1 MPAKRIKMRKI
12 RDVMRLHAEGMS
24 HRSVGLVVG
33 VSPATVGD
41 LLGRVVAAGLT
52 WPLPDGLDDGE
63 LEGRLYPPDP
73 CARGA
78 LVTPDWSYIHRELRR
93 KHMTLMLLWQEYK
106 ADHPENGYQY
116 SRFCD
121 LYQEFCGRLD
131 VSMRQVHLAGEKAF
145 VDWSGDGITIT
156 DPVTGKESRAEL
168 FVGVLGASNYTYA
181 EAAATQG
188 LRDWIQCHIH
198 MYEHFGGVPA
208 LTVPDNTK
216 TAVTAPDRYEPE
228 LQETY
233 LDMARHYGTAL
244 LPARVR
250 KPKDKAKVEGAV
262 LLAQRRILARLRN
275 HRFFSLEEAN
285 DAIWR
290 CLDDLNAAPF
300 QKMDGSRLEL
310 WETLD
315 RPALKALPSTRYEYA
330 EWRRCKVN
338 IDYHVE
344 VEKHLYSVPYQLA
357 HEHVDARVTQT
368 TVEIFFKNRR
378 VSSHVRH
385 LGPGFTT
392 EPAHMPKD
400 HREYLDW
407 TPTRIMSWASET
419 GPTTA
424 KVVETIMAR
433 KDHPEQGYRSCLGIL
448 RLSRTY
454 GKDRVEAACS
464 RAVTLGAYSYKSI
477 KSMLKSGMDGQPL
490 PGTVTTKKTSAP
502 VGHANIRGPGYYQ

>member
-1 MPAKRIKMRKI
+1 
-12 RDVMRLHAEGMS
+12 
-24 HRSVGLVVG
+24 
-33 VSPATVGD
+33 
-41 LLGRVVAAGLT
+41 
-52 WPLPDGLDDGE
+52 
-63 LEGRLYPPDP
+63 
-73 CARGA
+73 
-78 LVTPDWSYIHRELRR
+78 
-93 KHMTLMLLWQEYK
+93 
-106 ADHPENGYQY
+106 
-116 SRFCD
+116 
-121 LYQEFCGRLD
+121 
-131 VSMRQVHLAGEKAF
+131 

-228 LQETY
+228 LQATY
-233 LDMARHYGTAL
+233 LDMARHYKTAL

-275 HRFFSLEEAN
+275 NRFFSLEEAN
-285 DAIWR
+285 DAVWR

-300 QKMDGSRLEL
+300 QKMDGSRREL

-315 RPALKALPSTRYEYA
+315 RPALKALPPTRYEYA

-344 VEKHLYSVPYQLA
+344 VEKHFYSVPYQLV
-357 HEHVDARVTQT
+357 HEQVYARVTQT
-368 TVEIFFKNRR
+368 TVEIFFKDRR

-424 KVVETIMAR
+424 RVVETIMAR
-433 KDHPEQGYRSCLGIL
+433 KDHPEQGYRACLGIL
-448 RLSRTY
+448 RLGRTY
-454 GKDRVEAACS
+454 GKDRVEAACG
-464 RAVTLGAYSYKSI
+464 RAVALGAYSYKSI
-477 KSMLKSGMDGQPL
+477 NSMLKSGMDGQPL
-490 PGTVTTKKTSAP
+490 PGAITERKASAP
-502 VGHANIRGPGYYQ
+502 ADHANIRGPGYYK

>member
-1 MPAKRIKMRKI
+1 MPGKRIEMRRI
-12 RDVMRLHAEGMS
+12 REIMRLHAEGMS
-24 HRSVGLVVG
+24 HRSIGLVVG

-41 LLGRVVAAGLT
+41 LLGRVLAAGIT
-52 WPLPDGLDDGE
+52 WPLPAGLDDGQ
-63 LEGRLYPPDP
+63 LEARLYPADP
-73 CARGA
+73 SARGA

-181 EAAATQG
+181 EVTTTQG

-262 LLAQRRILARLRN
+262 LLAQRGILARLRN

-285 DAIWR
+285 DAVWR

-315 RPALKALPSTRYEYA
+315 RPALKALPSTRYE
-330 EWRRCKVN
+330 
-338 IDYHVE
+338 
-344 VEKHLYSVPYQLA
+344 
-357 HEHVDARVTQT
+357 
-368 TVEIFFKNRR
+368 
-378 VSSHVRH
+378 
-385 LGPGFTT
+385 
-392 EPAHMPKD
+392 
-400 HREYLDW
+400 
-407 TPTRIMSWASET
+407 
-419 GPTTA
+419 
-424 KVVETIMAR
+424 
-433 KDHPEQGYRSCLGIL
+433 
-448 RLSRTY
+448 
-454 GKDRVEAACS
+454 
-464 RAVTLGAYSYKSI
+464 
-477 KSMLKSGMDGQPL
+477 
-490 PGTVTTKKTSAP
+490 
-502 VGHANIRGPGYYQ
+502 

>member
-1 MPAKRIKMRKI
+1 MPGKRIEMRKI
-12 RDVMRLHAEGMS
+12 REIMRLHAEGMS
-24 HRSVGLVVG
+24 YRSIALVVC
-33 VSPATVGD
+33 VSPTTVGD
-41 LLGRVVAAGLT
+41 LLGRVVAAGLR
-52 WPLPDGLDDGE
+52 WPLPDGIDDGQ
-63 LEGRLYPPDP
+63 LEARLYPPDP
-73 CARGA
+73 FTRSA

-106 ADHPENGYQY
+106 ADHPEDGYQY

-121 LYQEFCGRLD
+121 LYQEFSGRLE

-145 VDWSGDGITIT
+145 VDWSGDGLMIT
-156 DPVTGKESRAEL
+156 DPETGKESRVEL

-188 LRDWIQCHIH
+188 LHDWIKCHIH

-216 TAVTAPDRYEPE
+216 TAVTAADRYEPD
-228 LQETY
+228 LHATY
-233 LDMARHYGTAL
+233 LDMARYYATAI

-285 DAIWR
+285 EAIR
-290 CLDDLNAAPF
+290 LCLADLNAAPF
-300 QKMDGSRLEL
+300 QKMEGSRLEL

-315 RPALKALPSTRYEYA
+315 RPALKALPPTRYEYA

-344 VEKHLYSVPYQLA
+344 VEKHLYSVPYQLV
-357 HEHVDARVTQT
+357 HEQVDVRMTQT
-368 TVEIFFKNRR
+368 TVEVFFKNRR
-378 VSSHVRH
+378 VCAHGRRVER
-385 LGPGFTT
+385 GFTT
-392 EPAHMPKD
+392 EPEHMPKD
-400 HREYLDW
+400 HRDYAEW
-407 TPTRIMSWASET
+407 TPTRIMSWASDT
-419 GPTTA
+419 GPNTA
-424 KVVETIMAR
+424 RVAEVIMSR
-433 KDHPEQGYRSCLGIL
+433 RDHPEQGYRSCLGIL
-448 RLSRTY
+448 RLGRTY
-454 GKDRVEAACS
+454 GKDRVEAACG
-464 RAVTLGAYSYKSI
+464 RAVALGAYSYKSI

-490 PGTVTTKKTSAP
+490 PDAEQVKKTSAP
-502 VGHANIRGPGYYQ
+502 VNHANIRGPGYYQ